1 MALNTIG
8 KIKTDEQSQT
18 EEKQELQKENNANMV
33 TIDRTKAEQFLIAIE
48 ECVGDIEE
56 QKSLVDNLIKSKNEE
71 LQGFQSETIEKFNAI
86 IQAMTDLA
94 EKIKATESYENFLQ
108 EKVENANLSK
118 SVAMLEQQLQKE
130 KAEITSFIIK
140 TDNFITVKIGEIQT
154 IVNDL
159 KTVDEMV
166 EHSIQKFK
174 DELQT
179 EAKKYFADADKIMN
193 ETSDSFVNGAQTQ
206 YNSLKAECNAMIKCT
221 CNSSNSNAMIK
232 SYTEKCQQHLETL
245 KKQSVDF
252 LKQCEAENKKLIE
265 KVPAVAN
272 KKFSIKDAIIVVLAV
287 AAIASTFIQMLL

>member
-206 YNSLKAECNAMIKCT
+206 YNSLKAECNAMIK
-221 CNSSNSNAMIK
+221 

-272 KKFSIKDAIIVVLAV
+272 KKFSIKDAIIVTLAI
-287 AAIASTFIQMLL
+287 AAIASTFIQMIL

>member
-206 YNSLKAECNAMIKCT
+206 YNSLKAECNAMIK
-221 CNSSNSNAMIK
+221 

>member
-206 YNSLKAECNAMIKCT
+206 YNSLKAECNAMIK
-221 CNSSNSNAMIK
+221 

-272 KKFSIKDAIIVVLAV
+272 KKFSIKDAIIVTLTI
-287 AAIASTFIQMLL
+287 AAIASTFIQMIL

>member
-1 MALNTIG
+1 
-8 KIKTDEQSQT
+8 
-18 EEKQELQKENNANMV
+18 
-33 TIDRTKAEQFLIAIE
+33 
-48 ECVGDIEE
+48 
-56 QKSLVDNLIKSKNEE
+56 
-71 LQGFQSETIEKFNAI
+71 
-86 IQAMTDLA
+86 MTDLA

-206 YNSLKAECNAMIKCT
+206 YNSLKAECNAML
-221 CNSSNSNAMIK
+221 K
-232 SYTEKCQQHLETL
+232 SYTEKWQQHLETL

-272 KKFSIKDAIIVVLAV
+272 KKFSIKDAIIVTLAI
-287 AAIASTFIQMLL
+287 AAIASTFVQMLL

>member
-206 YNSLKAECNAMIKCT
+206 YNSLKAECNAMIK
-221 CNSSNSNAMIK
+221 

-272 KKFSIKDAIIVVLAV
+272 KKFSIKDAIIVTLAIV
-287 AAIASTFIQMLL
+287 AIASTFIQMIL

>member
-8 KIKTDEQSQT
+8 KTKTDEQSQT

-71 LQGFQSETIEKFNAI
+71 LQGFQSETIEKFNAM

-154 IVNDL
+154 VVNDL

-206 YNSLKAECNAMIKCT
+206 YNSLKAEC
-221 CNSSNSNAMIK
+221 NAMIK

>member
-8 KIKTDEQSQT
+8 KTKTDEQSPT
-18 EEKQELQKENNANMV
+18 EEKQELQKENNANMI

-206 YNSLKAECNAMIKCT
+206 YNSLKAECNAMIK
-221 CNSSNSNAMIK
+221 

-272 KKFSIKDAIIVVLAV
+272 KKFSIKDAIIVTLAI